1 MNILWFEFMIL
12 LIGFTGKTCRGL
24 FLTGQA
30 SWLARALN
38 NYYYYYFIII
48 YILYICIYIQFKVL
62 GVSVIYVIVQGDK
75 LYFIKKKGKLK
86 LHKILAPN
94 DN

>member
-1 MNILWFEFMIL
+1 MNIIWFEFMIL
-12 LIGFTGKTCRGL
+12 LIGFTGKTGRGL

-38 NYYYYYFIII
+38 NYNYYYFIII
-48 YILYICIYIQFKVL
+48 MYILYICIYIQFKVL

-75 LYFIKKKGKLK
+75 LYFIKKKV
-86 LHKILAPN
+86 N
-94 DN
+94 